1 MLLAF
6 KLTTHAVMSSTW
18 SSASPSSSESRI
30 SSSPSPP
37 VEVTSSVWTSSHG
50 VVTPVIAVV
59 RTTALWTGRG
69 THHTWAARV
78 ERWWAMAVG
87 RRRWRMV
94 EMWSRWLVGRKTSI
108 HWHLHVVHVVH
119 VHARAMTKQTGVHYK
134 MRTLSMLFNHHA
146 VFPQHSSAVMV
157 N

>member
-6 KLTTHAVMSSTW
+6 KLTAHAVMSSTW
-18 SSASPSSSESRI
+18 SSSSASSSESRI

-37 VEVTSSVWTSSHG
+37 VEVTSSVRASSHG

-59 RTTALWTGRG
+59 RPAALWTGRG

-78 ERWWAMAVG
+78 EGGWAMAVG

-94 EMWSRWLVGRKTSI
+94 EMWSRRLVGRKTTI
-108 HWHLHVVHVVH
+108 HWHLHVVHVIH
-119 VHARAMTKQTGVHYK
+119 VHAGAVTKQTGVHYK
-134 MRTLSMLFNHHA
+134 MRETEH
-146 VFPQHSSAVMV
+146 
-157 N
+157 